1 MNLPAVYVCLCLTFC
16 FNTHFFNLK
25 QYNMK
30 KSLLRSMLTGTMFAA
45 AVTALAQQQSFEVR
59 NLTTIAP
66 GATGGINPGSPSPYS
81 FAGTNTWDGQGAGTG
96 GNNNAHFG
104 YFSGRLNTATGS
116 TFVGSQSGYNHTTG
130 FASTFVG
137 YTSGLSTT
145 TGSYGAFFGTYSGQ
159 ANTTGFQNTF
169 IGSLAGYL
177 NTTGVN
183 NTSVGH
189 FSGGYNTTGQSN
201 TYLGS
206 YAGLQCTGSNN
217 VMMGTTSGYNNL
229 SGSGN
234 VFIGHQSGYYETGS
248 GKLHIDN
255 AATTVPLIFGDFA
268 IDKLV
273 FNGKTSIGTANQPTS
288 VGSANTSAYNL
299 FVKGGILSDEVRVR
313 IGWADYV
320 FDKDYELKP
329 LGELEAF
336 IKTNKHLPNVPSAS
350 QVAADGLNLGDIS
363 RIQQEKIEELTLYV
377 IDQNKQL
384 KAQQKEIA
392 ELKAMVQKLLK

>member
-1 MNLPAVYVCLCLTFC
+1 
-16 FNTHFFNLK
+16 
-25 QYNMK
+25 MK
-30 KSLLRSMLTGTMFAA
+30 KRILR
-45 AVTALAQQQSFEVR
+45 TALAGTMIAAAITSYAQQNAYPVQDLKTVV
-59 NLTTIAP
+59 P
-66 GATGGINPGSPSPYS
+66 GANADGLPRNPTPNTFS
-81 FAGTNTWDGQGAGTG
+81 GTNTWDGQGAGTG
-96 GNNNAHFG
+96 GNNNSHFG
-104 YFSGRLNTATGS
+104 YLSGQVNTAGGS
-116 TFVGSQSGYNHTTG
+116 TFMGSLSGYSHTTG
-130 FASTFVG
+130 YASTFVG
-137 YTSGLSTT
+137 LSSGQSTT
-145 TGSYGAFFGTYSGQ
+145 TANWGSFFGHQSGQ
-159 ANTTGFQNTF
+159 YNTTGYQNTF
-169 IGSLAGYL
+169 IGSLSGYL

-201 TYLGS
+201 TYIGA
-206 YAGLQCTGSNN
+206 YAGLQSTGSNN
-217 VMMGTTSGYNNL
+217 TMLGTTSGWNNT

-248 GKLHIDN
+248 GKLYIDN
-255 AATTVPLIFGDFA
+255 AATTVPLIYGDFA

-273 FNGKTSIGTANQPTS
+273 FNGKTSIGTANQPTN
-288 VGSANTSAYNL
+288 VGGANTSAYNL

-320 FDKDYELKP
+320 FDKNYELKP
-329 LGELEAF
+329 LNELEAF
-336 IKTNKHLPNVPSAS
+336 INANKHLPNVPSAS

-377 IDQNKQL
+377 IDQDKQL